1 LIKNIDLIKNIT
13 DLISRKDFI
22 SAKNKLLSFS
32 EEEKDCYYFNMLGYV
47 NQELKDFEEAEKNYI
62 KSLDL
67 NKNFLEAR
75 FNQACLLVKKKLFL
89 KAEEIFLEL
98 IKENAEDYLSQYNLG
113 IINFEQEKYN
123 IALEFFKKASDI
135 QPNFYYAYHQLG
147 LTYEKLKNLD
157 EAIKSYNIANMFNAD
172 KLNISYNNL
181 GVIFLKSKKL
191 KEALKYFQE
200 ALKFNG
206 EMSLTYQNIA
216 IIFSELGDTTI
227 SKNYMQKAVVA
238 KKSDL
243 KIFSRYLGTF
253 PYSYYDF
260 KDYEFWATEFRKNI
274 KNLNHNCN
282 KIDFS
287 KKKLR
292 LAFFS
297 ADFRNHPVGYF
308 LLDLL
313 PKLKLSNFDI
323 YAYFNNP
330 YEDNL
335 SEEIKKNLI
344 KWEKVSQLST
354 QEILDLIK
362 LDKIDLLIDMSG
374 HTNNNNL
381 EIFANKA
388 APIQLSWAAFLAS
401 TGIKEIDYI
410 IGDQNVT
417 PLSTKEY
424 FSEKIL
430 NLKNIWCCLSTSNIP
445 AIDTVDT
452 PAIKNNYITYG
463 SFNNLNKITNEV
475 IIVWSNI
482 LKNSP
487 NSKLFIKNYQ
497 LDNIYTKDIL
507 FKKFE
512 KHGINKEKLIL
523 ESSSSREDILKK
535 YNSIDIALD
544 TFPWNGGT
552 TSFEVSWMCVPLLTL
567 SGDRFMSRCGES
579 INKNLNM
586 NDWIA
591 HNTDDYI
598 LQATKYCNNFDL
610 LNKIRLNLRNSSR
623 KSVLFDTDAFSIS
636 FLDCLNKVVD
646 IYKKQNN

>member
-1 LIKNIDLIKNIT
+1 MIKNIDLIKNIT

-22 SAKNKLLSFS
+22 SAKNKLLNFS

-47 NQELKDFEEAEKNYI
+47 NQKLEDFEEAEKNYI

-98 IKENAEDYLSQYNLG
+98 IKENSEDYLSQYNLG
-113 IINFEQEKYN
+113 VINFEHEKYN

-206 EMSLTYQNIA
+206 EMSLIYQNIA

-227 SKNYMQKAVVA
+227 SKNYMQKAVEA

-260 KDYEFWATEFRKNI
+260 KDYEFWTTEFRKNI

-335 SEEIKKNLI
+335 SEEIKKNVI

-388 APIQLSWAAFLAS
+388 APIQLTWAAFLAS

-410 IGDQNVT
+410 IGDQHVT

-445 AIDTVDT
+445 TIDTVDT

-482 LKNSP
+482 LKKSP
-487 NSKLFIKNYQ
+487 SSKLIIKNYQ

-512 KHGINKEKLIL
+512 KYGINKEKLIL

-552 TSFEVSWMCVPLLTL
+552 TSFELSWMCVPLLTL

-586 NDWIA
+586 NDWIV

-598 LQATKYCNNFDL
+598 LQATKYCNNFHL

-623 KSVLFDTDAFSIS
+623 KSVLFDTNTFSIS
-636 FLDCLNKVVD
+636 FLDSLNKVVD

>member
-1 LIKNIDLIKNIT
+1 MIKNIDLIKNIT

-22 SAKNKLLSFS
+22 SAKNKLLSFN

-47 NQELKDFEEAEKNYI
+47 NQELKDFEEAEKNYT

-227 SKNYMQKAVVA
+227 SKNYMQKAVEA

-487 NSKLFIKNYQ
+487 NSKLFIKNHQ

>member
-1 LIKNIDLIKNIT
+1 MIKNIDLIKNIT

-47 NQELKDFEEAEKNYI
+47 NQELEDFEEAEKNYI

-98 IKENAEDYLSQYNLG
+98 IKENSEDYLSQYNLG
-113 IINFEQEKYN
+113 VINFEHEKYN

-206 EMSLTYQNIA
+206 EMSLIYQNIA

-227 SKNYMQKAVVA
+227 SKNYMQKAVEA

-260 KDYEFWATEFRKNI
+260 KDYEFWTTEFRKNI

-335 SEEIKKNLI
+335 SEEIKKNVI

-388 APIQLSWAAFLAS
+388 APIQLTWAAFLAS

-410 IGDQNVT
+410 IGDQHVT
-417 PLSTKEY
+417 PLGTKEY

-487 NSKLFIKNYQ
+487 SSKLIIKNYQ

-512 KHGINKEKLIL
+512 KYGINKEKLIL

-552 TSFEVSWMCVPLLTL
+552 TSFELSWMCVPLLTL

-586 NDWIA
+586 NDWIV

-598 LQATKYCNNFDL
+598 LQATKYCNNFHL

-623 KSVLFDTDAFSIS
+623 KSVLFDTNAFSIS
-636 FLDCLNKVVD
+636 FLDSLNKVVD

>member
-1 LIKNIDLIKNIT
+1 MKNIT

-22 SAKNKLLSFS
+22 FAKNKLLSFS

-47 NQELKDFEEAEKNYI
+47 NQELEDFEEAEKNYI

-75 FNQACLLVKKKLFL
+75 FNHGCLLVKKKLFL

-98 IKENAEDYLSQYNLG
+98 IKENSEDYLSHYNLG
-113 IINFEQEKYN
+113 VINFEQEKYN
-123 IALEFFKKASDI
+123 IALGFFKKASDI
-135 QPNFYYAYHQLG
+135 QPNFYYAHHQLG

-216 IIFSELGDTTI
+216 IIFSELGDTII
-227 SKNYMQKAVVA
+227 SKNYMQKAVEA

-260 KDYEFWATEFRKNI
+260 KDYEFWTTEFRKNI
-274 KNLNHNCN
+274 KNLNHYCN

-330 YEDNL
+330 HEDNL
-335 SEEIKKNLI
+335 SEEIKKNVI

-388 APIQLSWAAFLAS
+388 APIQLTWAAFLAS

-410 IGDQNVT
+410 IGDPHVT

-487 NSKLFIKNYQ
+487 RSKLIIKNYQ

-512 KHGINKEKLIL
+512 KYGINKEKLIL

-535 YNSIDIALD
+535 YNLIDIALD

-552 TSFEVSWMCVPLLTL
+552 TSFELSWMCVPLLTL

-586 NDWIA
+586 NDWIV

-623 KSVLFDTDAFSIS
+623 KSVLFDTNAFSIS

>member
-1 LIKNIDLIKNIT
+1 MTKNIDLIKNIT
-13 DLISRKDFI
+13 DLISRKDFL
-22 SAKNKLLSFS
+22 SAKNKLSSFS

-47 NQELKDFEEAEKNYI
+47 NQELEDFDEAEKNYI

-67 NKNFLEAR
+67 NKDFLEAR
-75 FNQACLLVKKKLFL
+75 FNQGCLLVKKKLFS

-98 IKENAEDYLSQYNLG
+98 IKKNPEDYLSCYNLG

-123 IALEFFKKASDI
+123 IALEFLKKASDI
-135 QPNFYYAYHQLG
+135 QPDFYYAYHQLG

-157 EAIKSYNIANMFNAD
+157 QAIKNYNIANMFNKD
-172 KLNISYNNL
+172 NLNISYNNL

-206 EMSLTYQNIA
+206 EISLTYQNIA
-216 IIFSELGDTTI
+216 IIFSELGDTIT
-227 SKNYMQKAVVA
+227 SKSYMQKAVEA

-253 PYSYYDF
+253 PYSHYDF
-260 KDYEFWATEFRKNI
+260 KDYELWTNEFRKNI
-274 KNLNHNCN
+274 KDLNHSSD

-292 LAFFS
+292 LGFFS

-313 PKLKLSNFDI
+313 PKLKSSNFDI
-323 YAYFNNP
+323 YAYFNNS
-330 YEDNL
+330 YEDDL
-335 SEEIKKNLI
+335 SLEIKKKFI
-344 KWEKVSQLST
+344 KWQKVSQLSS
-354 QEILDLIK
+354 QEILNLIK

-410 IGDQNVT
+410 IGDPHVT
-417 PLSTKEY
+417 PLDSKEY
-424 FSEKIL
+424 FAEKIL
-430 NLKNIWCCLSTSNIP
+430 NLKNIWCCLSTSNILD
-445 AIDTVDT
+445 IDTVDT

-475 IIVWSNI
+475 IAVWSNI

-487 NSKLFIKNYQ
+487 NSKLFIKNHQ
-497 LDNIYTKDIL
+497 LDYIDTQDIL
-507 FKKFE
+507 FNKFKKN
-512 KHGINKEKLIL
+512 GINKDRLIL
-523 ESSSSREDILKK
+523 ESSSPREETLKK
-535 YNSIDIALD
+535 YNLIDIALD
-544 TFPWNGGT
+544 PFPWNGGT
-552 TSFEVSWMCVPLLTL
+552 TSFELSWMGVPLLTL

-586 NDWIA
+586 NDWIVY
-591 HNTDDYI
+591 NTNDYI
-598 LQATKYCNNFDL
+598 LQAIKYSNNFDL
-610 LNKIRLNLRNSSR
+610 LNKIRSNLRYSSR
-623 KSVLFDTDAFSIS
+623 KSALFDINSFSLN
-636 FLDCLNKVVD
+636 FLDCLNKAVD
-646 IYKKQNN
+646 TYKKQNN